1 MGLWAWVQGVPEGV
15 IGSPEA
21 GVTNSVGTGNQTQ
34 SSAKAASSLNAEPS
48 LQPQIMDFK
57 LTWWL
62 YIFIEHSVTF
72 Q

>member
-1 MGLWAWVQGVPEGV
+1 MQGVPEGV
-15 IGSPEA
+15 VGSPEA
-21 GVTNSVGTGNQTQ
+21 GVTNNVGAGNQTQ
-34 SSAKAASSLNAEPS
+34 SSAKATSSLNAEPS
-48 LQPQIMDFK
+48 LQPPNNDFK